1 VTRPDAGRLAL
12 ALAAAVAIIL
22 PVATMRFIPTPFSD
36 VQLYA
41 SIARARQLYGVG
53 VPTITWNSPVAV
65 DHVPFYGPVFFD
77 LVAACVDLFGFSL
90 VSFRLVSLLGTA
102 LYVLGTVMLA
112 REFSGSPTGPL
123 LAAVLVLLS
132 PEINTAA
139 ATGAM
144 HMLAIGFQ
152 VMAMA
157 VFATKFDRRR
167 DGAWRG
173 GLAGL
178 FLGLA
183 ALTTPRSYHF
193 VFSFF
198 CAGLIPALFAT
209 ATKAVRYRL
218 GAAFVT
224 LAAIFLVWTT
234 SSHGGPIA
242 WTRYMAYIFS
252 HEDTDVA
259 VLATA
264 VRNYS
269 FHWSG
274 LVTLT
279 AVVVGSFVMA
289 RSVSTPGSGREEGPR
304 AALVLL
310 LACTWIQLV
319 TTAVTLNYTFANSE
333 YILLP
338 AFAVLV
344 SWPRARVRA
353 TVPHRIAAAAV
364 LLLLAVDAGVLT
376 RRYAFA
382 AVTWDSLDPK
392 YLDAFVTEHV
402 PPGSTVV
409 GPEAPFFFPV
419 EKAGSRYRTIDARS
433 WADWARWVPEVEP
446 EALRVVARFPVEP
459 TGARFLMWIDGAD
472 LPEGYE
478 CAGPHVVA
486 RFKSVLVVPDAPRWM
501 QRAQELTPG
510 YQSSTLYRLP
520 PECPVGYD
528 PTRPPASRLQFVPRT
543 TATPPGGR

>member
-1 VTRPDAGRLAL
+1 MTRAEAGRLAL
-12 ALAAAVAIIL
+12 ALTAAVAFVL
-22 PVATMRFIPTPFSD
+22 PVATVRYIPTPFAD

-53 VPTITWNSPVAV
+53 VPTITWNSPAAV
-65 DHVPFYGPVFFD
+65 DHIPFYGPVFYDF
-77 LVAACVDLFGFSL
+77 VAASVEIFGFSL
-90 VSFRLVSLLGTA
+90 VSFRLVSLFGTA
-102 LYVLGTVMLA
+102 LFVLGTVMIA
-112 REFSGSPTGPL
+112 REFSGARNGPL
-123 LAAVLVLLS
+123 LAAVLLLLS
-132 PEINTAA
+132 PEVNTAA

-144 HMLAIGFQ
+144 HMLAIGFE

-157 VFATKFDRRR
+157 VFAAKFDRRR
-167 DGAWRG
+167 NGAWRG
-173 GLAGL
+173 VLAGL
-178 FLGLA
+178 FMGLA
-183 ALTTPRSYHF
+183 GLTTPRSYQF
-193 VFSFF
+193 IFAFF
-198 CAGLIPALFAT
+198 CAGLIPALFAS

-218 GAAFVT
+218 TAAFVT
-224 LAAIFLVWTT
+224 LAVIFLVWTT
-234 SSHGGPIA
+234 YSHGSPIA

-259 VLATA
+259 LLPTA

-274 LVTLT
+274 LVTLA
-279 AVVVGSFVMA
+279 AVLIGSFVTA
-289 RSVSTPGSGREEGPR
+289 RSVSAPGSGREEGAR
-304 AALVLL
+304 GALVFL

-319 TTAVTLNYTFANSE
+319 TTMVTLNYTFANSE

-344 SWPRARVRA
+344 SWPRV
-353 TVPHRIAAAAV
+353 RIAVPRRIVVAAV
-364 LLLLAVDAGVLT
+364 TLLLAVDAGILA

-382 AVTWDSLDPK
+382 VVTWESLDPQ
-392 YLDAFVTEHV
+392 YLDAFVKQHV

-419 EKAGSRYRTIDARS
+419 EMAGSRYRTLEPRS

-459 TGARFLMWIDGAD
+459 TGARFLMWIDGAP

-478 CAGPHVVA
+478 CADGHATA
-486 RFKSVLVVPDAPRWM
+486 RYEAPLVVPDAPRWM

-510 YQSSTLYRLP
+510 YQTSTLYRLP
-520 PECPVGYD
+520 DGCPVGYD
-528 PTRPPASRLQFVPRT
+528 PTRPPPSRLAFKPKS
-543 TATPPGGR
+543 